1 MANDKA
7 PKTNADGTPKKKRE
21 QNTTKGKWMLPD
33 GKTEWKSLKE
43 SGKIAQRAVDS
54 VYGPD
59 KTPIRYTEVKL
70 HGVSNPTE
78 ALDLL
83 KLQKAKAVAAIQHG
97 AKILARQAAAGD
109 NALAKKIAERKGTTF
124 EEELKKLQS

>member
-1 MANDKA
+1 MANA
-7 PKTNADGTPKKKRE
+7 TAAKTNGTPKKKRE
-21 QNTTKGKWMLPD
+21 QNTTKGKWMTPT
-33 GKTEWKSLKE
+33 GAEWKSAKE
-43 SGKIAQRAVDS
+43 SGKLAQRVVDS

-59 KTPIRYTEVKL
+59 KQPIRYTESKL
-70 HGVSNPTE
+70 HGVSAPQE

-83 KLQKAKAVAAIQHG
+83 KLKAAKAVKAIEHG
-97 AKILARQAAAGD
+97 AKVLARQAAAGD